1 MKPRQNGRG
10 FLFPGLDLAELVS
23 AARLC
28 EALRR
33 SGRRRAVAG
42 KVFLSSSRYLTPKKE
57 KDMGQ
62 AISKLTIKGY
72 KSIRNLENF
81 ELRNLNIL
89 IGPNGG
95 GKSNFVGFFEFIKEI
110 AASGMQ
116 LFIERNG
123 GAFTHLYLGP
133 KVTEQLY
140 ADLQFGD
147 NAYQFTLIPTLDDRL
162 IFQDEKIRCYDPTKP
177 IDCSLGRA
185 HNESLLKDQLPYRN
199 RNYIIVR
206 DIYPAISHWVVYHF
220 HDTSGLAKVKSPCL
234 KQEYEHLRPDAG
246 NLAAFLLR
254 LKSNNPKEYDFI
266 KETVQLAA
274 PFFEDF
280 ILKNHHSDPNKTL
293 LEWKQK
299 GSDYPFQPSQMSDG
313 TLRFICLATA
323 LLQPNPPSTILLD
336 EPELGLH
343 PYALTLLAGLIQKAS
358 KRTQV
363 IVSTQSAALIDHFEP
378 EDIVVIERQ
387 NGESIF
393 KRLNKADLKVWL
405 EDYSLGELWQKNV
418 FGGRPARE

>member
-1 MKPRQNGRG
+1 MKPRQNRRG
-10 FLFPGLDLAELVS
+10 FLLPGLDLAGLVS
-23 AARLC
+23 A
-28 EALRR
+28 ERR
-33 SGRRRAVAG
+33 DVAG
-42 KVFLSSSRYLTPKKE
+42 KVFLFSSRYLTPQKE

-89 IGPNGG
+89 IGPNGS
-95 GKSNFVGFFEFIKEI
+95 GKSNFISFFQLLNEIFKEKGVLDGYIKRI
-110 AASGMQ
+110 
-116 LFIERNG
+116 G
-123 GAFTHLYLGP
+123 GADKLFFLGTKITHEIEVDFEVSDTVESFNLVATSDNRLSYRHFTAITDTNGLSREED
-133 KVTEQLY
+133 KRKF
-140 ADLQFGD
+140 DLLTKRLLT
-147 NAYQFTLIPTLDDRL
+147 AYKL
-162 IFQDEKIRCYDPTKP
+162 
-177 IDCSLGRA
+177 
-185 HNESLLKDQLPYRN
+185 
-199 RNYIIVR
+199 
-206 DIYPAISHWVVYHF
+206 YHF
-220 HDTSGLAKVKSPCL
+220 HDTSDFAAVKRPCS
-234 KQEYEHLRPDAG
+234 KRDYDYLRPDAS
-246 NLAAFLLR
+246 NLAAFLLF
-254 LKSNNPKEYDFI
+254 LKKKHEKEYRHI
-266 KETVQLAA
+266 RETVQLAA
-274 PFFEDF
+274 PFFDDF
-280 ILKNHHSDPNKTL
+280 LLRDSLDNPDETL
-293 LEWKQK
+293 LEWRQK
-299 GSDYPFQPSQMSDG
+299 GSDYPFQPSQISDG

-358 KRTQV
+358 KQTQV